1 MLVENINKWYSH
13 IHIDC
18 LMVTKYETTLIYY
31 DNENCLTTWIMPK
44 NYYLDTVSWTL
55 ISNYHS
61 LTIWQQKYDS
71 KHPHINIYSGFNL
84 V

>member
-13 IHIDC
+13 IHKDC

-61 LTIWQQKYDS
+61 LTIWQQKYDR